1 METNQW
7 KTRGRVLILD
17 DQDIIAI
24 TLTHIFQ
31 SAGYE
36 TRMAYSAEEALP
48 LVEDWQPELAV
59 ADVILPAMNGVD
71 FALRLQR
78 VCPECKVMLL
88 SGHPVSLE
96 LLRSAGTLGN
106 SLELIA
112 KPVPPGVLLHRA
124 AELLQ
129 PAAQM
134 TEAPVLAA
142 VLPS

>member
-7 KTRGRVLILD
+7 NTRERVLIVD
-17 DQDIIAI
+17 DQDVIAI

-36 TRMAYSAEEALP
+36 ARMAYSAEEALP
-48 LVEDWQPELAV
+48 LVEAWQPQLAV

-78 VCPECKVMLL
+78 ACPDCKVMLL
-88 SGHPVSLE
+88 SGHPASLE
-96 LLRSAGTLGN
+96 LLDRAGTRGN

-112 KPVPPGVLLHRA
+112 KPVPPGVLLNRA